1 MSATLGV
8 SALAYLPFAFMNLI
22 NPLVSFFYGVTGI
35 TMAPLDEEGKA
46 ELAAMDAGTD
56 GSESAS

>member
-22 NPLVSFFYGVTGI
+22 NPLVSIFYGFTGI

-46 ELAAMDAGTD
+46 ELAALAPETD
-56 GSESAS
+56 SSEATS